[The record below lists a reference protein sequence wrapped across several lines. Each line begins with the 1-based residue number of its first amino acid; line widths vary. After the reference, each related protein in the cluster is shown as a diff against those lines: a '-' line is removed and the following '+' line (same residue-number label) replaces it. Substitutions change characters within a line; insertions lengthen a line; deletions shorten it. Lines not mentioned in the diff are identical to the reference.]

1 MKIKNM
7 SMEELE
13 QLSYTD
19 LAYLVLKEGK
29 SALKIP
35 DLFKKVC
42 TILKYSDDQFA
53 SKIGDFYTAVNT
65 DKRFVNITD
74 GLWDIRDRH
83 SVKLEIEE
91 DGEDEEEPVEES
103 TAEEMADD
111 TEGESD
117 DDVDD
122 TDDTDE
128 TDLDNLSIVADDDEE
143 IGE

>member
-7 SMEELE
+7 SIEELE

-19 LAYLVLKEGK
+19 LAYLVLKESK
-29 SALKIP
+29 NPLKIA
-35 DLFKKVC
+35 DLFKQVC
-42 TILKYSDDQFA
+42 SILNYSDEQYM
-53 SKIGDFYTAVNT
+53 SKIGDFYTDVNT

-83 SVKLEIEE
+83 SVKL
-91 DGEDEEEPVEES
+91 DVDDDSDEDEEEPLEES

-122 TDDTDE
+122 TDDTEE
-128 TDLDNLSIVADDDEE
+128 TDLDNLSIVADDDDL
-143 IGE
+143 GE

>member
-19 LAYLVLKEGK
+19 LAYLVLKEGDK
-29 SALKIP
+29 ALKIP

-42 TILKYSDDQFA
+42 TILKYSDDEYMA
-53 SKIGDFYTAVNT
+53 KIGDFYTAVNT

-91 DGEDEEEPVEES
+91 ESDDEEEPVEDS
-103 TAEEMADD
+103 NPEEMAMD
-111 TEGESD
+111 TEGKSD
-117 DDVDD
+117 DDADE

-128 TDLDNLSIVADDDEE
+128 TDLDNLTIVDDEE
-143 IGE
+143 DDLGE